1 MRLRI
6 LPVLIVMAIAM
17 LGLRLND
24 IWQGFGTLAAAQE
37 DQTGDGGATATK
49 SVGGSVANVQVAQAQ
64 DGGQQQAGGDANQ
77 QGDATG
83 NASADGDKM
92 SGDANDRNCGA
103 SGGMPANPLEMSNA
117 EIDVLQQLA
126 ERRKELEKREGKLKE
141 REQLLEAA
149 RKRLKKDVSRLKNL
163 KSEIQDLL
171 IDYDEQEDKQ
181 VKRLVKIYSNMD
193 AEAAARIFE
202 NLKMDV
208 LLKVV
213 DRMNERRTAPIL
225 AEMKSEKAKQLTQK
239 LAERKDLPV
248 PQVQN

>member
-24 IWQGFGTLAAAQE
+24 IWHGFGSIAAAQE
-37 DQTGDGGATATK
+37 DATSGDATAAK
-49 SVGGSVANVQVAQAQ
+49 SVGDSVTNVQVAQAQ
-64 DGGQQQAGGDANQ
+64 DGAQQQDGGDANQ
-77 QGDATG
+77 QPDSDETGGRDGKTASDTARGGAGDGT
-83 NASADGDKM
+83 DGE
-92 SGDANDRNCGA
+92 
-103 SGGMPANPLEMSNA
+103 PANPLEMSNA
-117 EIDVLQQLA
+117 EIEVLQQLS
-126 ERRKELEKREGKLKE
+126 ERRKELAKREAKLEE
-141 REQLLEAA
+141 REQLLKAA
-149 RKRLKKDVSRLKNL
+149 RKRLKADISRLENL
-163 KSEIQDLL
+163 KSEIEGLL
-171 IDYDEQEDKQ
+171 IEYDKQEDKQ
-181 VKRLVKIYSNMD
+181 VKRLVNIYSNMD

-225 AEMKSEKAKQLTQK
+225 AEMKSEKAKELTQK
-239 LAERKDLPV
+239 LAKRKDLPV